1 MHKRMQS
8 RAPDNPYTALQS
20 YAIFSLNILFCF
32 LFTVAESR
40 GFPLVQPR
48 SAAVISELRNPLA

>member
-20 YAIFSLNILFCF
+20 YAIFSLNYIVLFPFYC
-32 LFTVAESR
+32 SR
-40 GFPLVQPR
+40 KPGFPPVQPR